1 MDHYAAF
8 FQSVLHPAWE
18 TYFRNRPTLSHLATL
33 RQTQWQS
40 LDELTAFQMCEL
52 SALLRHAQENVPYYR
67 DAMGA
72 AGVGAPDFRTPD
84 DIRKLPLLSRDLA
97 RDSAQARTALASPF
111 PTIRKTTSGSSGN
124 PLVFGYDAG
133 SEAWRQAIKLRG
145 YEWAGYR
152 PGDRVLHYWGPPPR
166 PRPPLGKRLKIAVD
180 RAIRREH
187 YLDCVSQDDAHLLEA
202 VKMIR
207 SQHPKVI
214 VCYAKSGGTLARFI
228 VERGLRDWD
237 RTIPVICGAEP
248 LFPEDRALM
257 NRAFGNA
264 VFDTYGCRETMLI
277 ASECSRHEGLHVSME
292 NILVE
297 ILVIGVDGSQR
308 PANPGEVGNVVIT
321 DLHNLGQPLVRYVNG
336 DLAVAGDNS
345 LCGCGRSIPR
355 IKSVDGRVTEAL
367 TDGRGGRVQ
376 GMYFCTIMVPL
387 AHAVRRY
394 KATQHK
400 DRAITLQ
407 IVPTEEFGD
416 DTARIL
422 RDNISRAIPGVP
434 LKIELVDSIP
444 SAASGKARSV
454 VVEH

>member
-18 TYFRNRPTLSHLATL
+18 TYFRKRPTLPRLATL
-33 RQTQWQS
+33 RRTQWQS
-40 LDELTAFQMCEL
+40 LDELTAFQMRQL
-52 SALLRHAQENVPYYR
+52 SKLLRHAQENVPYFR
-67 DAMGA
+67 EAMGA
-72 AGVGAPDFRTPD
+72 AGVSAPDFRTPD

-97 RDSAQARTALASPF
+97 RETANVRTAIAPPF

-152 PGDRVLHYWGPPPR
+152 PGDCVLHYWGPPPR
-166 PRPPLGKRLKIAVD
+166 PRPPLTKRLKMAVD

-187 YLDCVSQDDAHLLEA
+187 YLDCVAQDDAHLLEA

-214 VCYAKSGGTLARFI
+214 VCYAQSGASLARFI
-228 VERGLRDWD
+228 VDRDLRDWD
-237 RTIPVICGAEP
+237 TIPVICGAEP
-248 LFPEDRALM
+248 LFPQDRAIM
-257 NRAFGNA
+257 KRAFGEA

-277 ASECSRHEGLHVSME
+277 ASECARHEGLHVSME

-297 ILVIGVDGSQR
+297 ILVIDPDGSQR
-308 PANPGEVGNVVIT
+308 PARPGEVGNVVIT
-321 DLHNLGQPLVRYVNG
+321 DLHNLGQPLIRYVNG

-345 LCGCGRSIPR
+345 LCRCGRTIPR
-355 IKSVDGRVTEAL
+355 IASVDGRVTEAL

-400 DRAITLQ
+400 DKAITLQ
-407 IVPTEEFGD
+407 IVPTQEYGKE
-416 DTARIL
+416 TARIL

-434 LKIELVDSIP
+434 LKIELVESIE
-444 SAASGKARSV
+444 SAASGKAHAV